1 MSFLER
7 VFGSFHRKSTG
18 KATQTTTAVSARA
31 RPGGGFPEPLRIASC
46 RTAHG
51 PASSGRQCASI
62 CMPATV
68 RPRVRFVFVIALR
81 AVIGLCPVTVENRLV
96 GPLMEGLPQ
105 KFRTA
110 PAPMHPVLLA
120 AGFGHRGDPRVLL
133 DLGGVRI

>member
-1 MSFLER
+1 MSFLEG

-18 KATQTTTAVSARA
+18 SATQTTTAVSARA
-31 RPGGGFPEPLRIASC
+31 RPGGGFPEPLRIASR

-51 PASSGRQCASI
+51 PASSGRQWHPFVCQ
-62 CMPATV
+62 
-68 RPRVRFVFVIALR
+68 RPYGRMVRFVFVIALR
-81 AVIGLCPVTVENRLV
+81 AVIGLCPVTVENGLV

-120 AGFGHRGDPRVLL
+120 AGAALNFCGSPSMSGP
-133 DLGGVRI
+133 